1 MRKGATLIEVLV
13 AVAVFAI
20 LTSLIVSFWS
30 TGIQMYE
37 RQNSLTQANQNL
49 NLALNVVSSD
59 LRQAI
64 NDPPQYPF
72 PDLANP
78 SQSLVFYRYEYNSQ
92 TGTLDLHKIQYQ
104 ITSSGDFIRTDT
116 DHSNPSVPPSVTP
129 VLTSVNSSPSLSY
142 FVSDPLSSDLMGVP
156 LHLMEVQLTV
166 TEPIPGAPPQN
177 FTRVTEIGARM
188 DMSSSQ
194 QGTVNAVSPV
204 TPDNQPPPLYFEAE
218 Q

>member
-30 TGIQMYE
+30 AGIQMYE

-64 NDPPQYPF
+64 NNPPQYPF

-92 TGTLDLHKIQYQ
+92 TGTLDPHKIQYQ

-116 DHSNPSVPPSVTP
+116 DLSKGGKSVTP
-129 VLTSVNSSPSLSY
+129 VLTSVNSSSSLSY
-142 FVSDPLSSDLMGVP
+142 FVSDPLSLD
-156 LHLMEVQLTV
+156 LMEVQLTV

-188 DMSSSQ
+188 NMSSSQ
-194 QGTVNAVSPV
+194 PGTVNAVSPV
-204 TPDNQPPPLYFEAE
+204 TPDNQPPPLYFKAE

>member
-72 PDLANP
+72 PNLTNP

-92 TGTLDLHKIQYQ
+92 TGALDLYKIQYQ

-116 DHSNPSVPPSVTP
+116 DLSSSSAPQSVTP

-142 FVSDPLSSDLMGVP
+142 FVSDPLSSD
-156 LHLMEVQLTV
+156 LMEVQLTV

-188 DMSSSQ
+188 NMSSSQ
-194 QGTVNAVSPV
+194 PGTVNAVSSV

>member
-30 TGIQMYE
+30 AGIQMYE

-92 TGTLDLHKIQYQ
+92 TGALALHKIQYQ

-116 DHSNPSVPPSVTP
+116 DLSNPSVPPSVTP
-129 VLTSVNSSPSLSY
+129 VLTSVNSSLSLSY
-142 FVSDPLSSDLMGVP
+142 FVSDPLSSDLMGV
-156 LHLMEVQLTV
+156 HLMEVQLTV

-188 DMSSSQ
+188 NMSSSP
-194 QGTVNAVSPV
+194 GTVNAVSPV
-204 TPDNQPPPLYFEAE
+204 TPPDNQPPPLYFKAE

>member
-30 TGIQMYE
+30 AGIQMYE

-64 NDPPQYPF
+64 NNPPQYPF

-92 TGTLDLHKIQYQ
+92 TGALDHKIQYQ

-116 DHSNPSVPPSVTP
+116 DLSKGGKSVTP
-129 VLTSVNSSPSLSY
+129 VLTSVNSSSSLSY
-142 FVSDPLSSDLMGVP
+142 FVSDPLSLD
-156 LHLMEVQLTV
+156 LMEVQLTV

-188 DMSSSQ
+188 NMSSSQ
-194 QGTVNAVSPV
+194 PGTVNAVSPV
-204 TPDNQPPPLYFEAE
+204 TPDNQPPPLYFKAE